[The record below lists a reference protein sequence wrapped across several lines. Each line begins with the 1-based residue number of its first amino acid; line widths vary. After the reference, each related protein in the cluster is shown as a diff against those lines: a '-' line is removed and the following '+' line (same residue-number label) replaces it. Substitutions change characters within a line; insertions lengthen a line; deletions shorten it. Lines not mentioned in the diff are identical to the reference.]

1 MTSQREPKHSVKRLN
16 RSMLN
21 LVGFFVVFSFLLG
34 MLFTFSAFILTILN
48 YYYEPMVEKD
58 LDFRFPLLL
67 SIIGFL
73 FILATWLFD
82 RLYAWGKKELITGAN
97 DVAEK

>member
-1 MTSQREPKHSVKRLN
+1 
-16 RSMLN
+16 MLN

-34 MLFTFSAFILTILN
+34 MLFTFSAFILTILS
-48 YYYEPMVEKD
+48 YYYEPIVEKD

-82 RLYAWGKKELITGAN
+82 RLYAWGKKELINAN
-97 DVAEK
+97 DVVEK

>member
-1 MTSQREPKHSVKRLN
+1 MVIL
-16 RSMLN
+16 
-21 LVGFFVVFSFLLG
+21 SFLFG

-48 YYYEPMVEKD
+48 YYYEPMIEKG

-73 FILATWLFD
+73 FILATWLLD
-82 RLYAWGKKELITGAN
+82 RVYSWGKKELINAN
-97 DVAEK
+97 NVAEK

>member
-1 MTSQREPKHSVKRLN
+1 
-16 RSMLN
+16 MLN
-21 LVGFFVVFSFLLG
+21 LVGFLVILSFLFG

-48 YYYEPMVEKD
+48 YYYKPMVEKD

-82 RLYAWGKKELITGAN
+82 RVYAWGKKELINAN

>member
-1 MTSQREPKHSVKRLN
+1 MTSQREPKHSVTRLN
-16 RSMLN
+16 RSIIN
-21 LVGFFVVFSFLLG
+21 LVGFLVVFSFLLG
-34 MLFTFSAFILTILN
+34 MLFTFSALILTILN
-48 YYYEPMVEKD
+48 CYYEPMIEKD

-82 RLYAWGKKELITGAN
+82 RVYAWGKKELINAN